1 MEFYVSDRLK
11 AMRFFVSRHLTVK
24 CSHQLLGCRCRM
36 VPKQRVHGHDK
47 AGRAEAA
54 LRAVG
59 RCQLLLKTTPPSV
72 RCVVFTTRCRRS
84 LQSGVWSSP
93 RAVNTVF
100 SHVWRSPRAVNT
112 AFSQVG
118 SEWCSPHAINTF
130 FSQLRSEWCSPRAVN
145 TVFSQVGCEWC
156 SPHTVNTAFS
166 QLGCEW
172 CVPLHAP

>member
-72 RCVVFTTRCRRS
+72 RCVVFTTRCQHS
-84 LQSGVWSSP
+84 LQSGV
-93 RAVNTVF
+93 
-100 SHVWRSPRAVNT
+100 
-112 AFSQVG
+112 
-118 SEWCSPHAINTF
+118 
-130 FSQLRSEWCSPRAVN
+130 WCSPRAVN
-145 TVFSQVGCEWC
+145 AVFSQVCGVHHALSTQSSVRCVEFTTCCEHSLQSC
-156 SPHTVNTAFS
+156 VAFTTR
-166 QLGCEW
+166 CEHR
-172 CVPLHAP
+172 L